1 MNPSEHFVAI
11 GQHVTSV
18 GAEQVAA
25 HLKACTES
33 REELL
38 SALKEC
44 SFRLATLVAATGDFT
59 DVNARALDA
68 AGAAIDKA
76 EARV

>member
-1 MNPSEHFVAI
+1 MTP
-11 GQHVTSV
+11 QHSV

-38 SALKEC
+38 EALKH
-44 SFRLATLVAATGDFT
+44 AKAALEFT
-59 DVNARALDA
+59 FSPNSPVMQIVN
-68 AGAAIDKA
+68 GAIAHA
-76 EARV
+76 EASREIP

>member
-1 MNPSEHFVAI
+1 MTP
-11 GQHVTSV
+11 QYSV

-38 SALKEC
+38 AALKEMLIAFDVVDARVEYTD
-44 SFRLATLVAATGDFT
+44 SHVEMFRSAGVTEGFYQRAHDAI
-59 DVNARALDA
+59 ARAS
-68 AGAAIDKA
+68 
-76 EARV
+76 RV

>member
-1 MNPSEHFVAI
+1 MTP
-11 GQHVTSV
+11 QYSV

-38 SALKEC
+38 AALKGLMSDIDSGLLVRDITRDSEPGWAMNMLA
-44 SFRLATLVAATGDFT
+44 FVGRLHAAQSAI
-59 DVNARALDA
+59 ARA
-68 AGAAIDKA
+68 
-76 EARV
+76 EER

>member
-1 MNPSEHFVAI
+1 MTPQF
-11 GQHVTSV
+11 SV

-38 SALKEC
+38 AALKH
-44 SFRLATLVAATGDFT
+44 LVAEVTGFVGYSELELRQIAGHT
-59 DVNARALDA
+59 NVNVLLRRLD
-68 AGAAIDKA
+68 
-76 EARV
+76 EARIALAKDEASRV

>member
-1 MNPSEHFVAI
+1 MTP
-11 GQHVTSV
+11 QYSV

-38 SALKEC
+38 AALKAIVDDAIC
-44 SFRLATLVAATGDFT
+44 TPPDALAIVEAGLIHA
-59 DVNARALDA
+59 ARAVIA
-68 AGAAIDKA
+68 KA
-76 EARV
+76 EASRV

>member
-38 SALKEC
+38 AALKHAKEA
-44 SFRLATLVAATGDFT
+44 LEFT
-59 DVNARALDA
+59 YSPNSAVMQIVD
-68 AGAAIDKA
+68 GAIAKA
-76 EARV
+76 EGL